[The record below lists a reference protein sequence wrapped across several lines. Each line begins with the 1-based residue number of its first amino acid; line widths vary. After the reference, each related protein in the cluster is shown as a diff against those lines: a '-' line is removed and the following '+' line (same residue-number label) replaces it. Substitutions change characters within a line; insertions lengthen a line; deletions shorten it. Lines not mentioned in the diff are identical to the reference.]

1 MLPLNLREIA
11 AATGA
16 APAAEIPDIG
26 ITDICTDS
34 RDVRPGALFVAL
46 CGKKF
51 DGHAFVKKAM
61 ENGAAFAVVQRA
73 GDYGTD
79 KLLFVKTTR
88 QAFLDIAGLHRSRF
102 HPKVI
107 AVTGSVGKTTTRE
120 MAAAVVK
127 STYKTLKTEN
137 NLNNEVGVP
146 KTLLELDES
155 YEAMIL
161 EFGMVRP
168 GEIREL
174 TLPAKPDVAV
184 VTCIGASHIENLG
197 SRENILKAKLE
208 ILEGLR
214 PGGTLLLNRDS
225 DLLRGLS
232 FPRFHTLFYSTQDP
246 AADIFAE
253 GIASSA
259 DSASFTIVT
268 GEGRFPAVIPA
279 IGVHNVSNAL
289 AGWAAGV
296 AVGVEP
302 ERAAKALMEFQATGM
317 RQQMLDW
324 RGVRIVEDC
333 YNANPESVRAAM
345 HTLAGMTRGGR
356 KIAVLG
362 DMLELGDMAESCH
375 LEAGREA
382 AAAADL
388 LFCQGP
394 LAGLIARG
402 AREAGMAEVY
412 YEEEKEALAALLK
425 EKVRPGDV
433 IWMKASRGMKF
444 EDITE
449 LLTMED

>member
-16 APAAEIPDIG
+16 VSAVEIPDIE

-34 RDVRPGALFVAL
+34 RDALPGSLFVAL

-61 ENGAAFAVVQRA
+61 ENGAAFAVVQQE

-107 AVTGSVGKTTTRE
+107 AVTGSVGKTSTRE

-127 STYKTLKTEN
+127 SKYKTLKTEN

-155 YEAMIL
+155 HEAMIL
-161 EFGMVRP
+161 EFGMVWP

-184 VTCIGASHIENLG
+184 VTYIGTCHIENLG
-197 SRENILKAKLE
+197 SREDILKAKLE

-214 PGGTLLLNRDS
+214 PGGTLLLNQDS

-232 FPRFHTLFYSTQDP
+232 FPQFHTLFYSTEDP

-253 GIASSA
+253 GIVSSA
-259 DSASFTIVT
+259 DSTSFTIVT
-268 GEGRFPAVIPA
+268 KEGRWEAVIPA

-317 RQQMLDW
+317 RQQMIDW
-324 RGVRIVEDC
+324 HGIRIVEDC

-345 HTLAGMTRGGR
+345 RTLAEMDRAGR

-362 DMLELGDMAESCH
+362 DMLELGEVAERCH

-394 LAGLIARG
+394 LAELIAQG

-412 YEEEKEALAALLK
+412 YEENKETLSALLK
-425 EKVRPGDV
+425 EKARPGDV